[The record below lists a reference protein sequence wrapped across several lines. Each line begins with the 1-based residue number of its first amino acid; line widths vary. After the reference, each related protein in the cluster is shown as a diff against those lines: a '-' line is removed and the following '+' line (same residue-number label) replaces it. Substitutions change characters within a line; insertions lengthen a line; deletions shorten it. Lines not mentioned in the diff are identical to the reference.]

1 MSLFTFIIW
10 CFQREQSLQFS
21 GKDYH
26 QEFSGDGIVT
36 SKNKKLKT
44 EFQSQKIKTEVP
56 SQPQQNK
63 PLGQYWYLNV
73 INSRFW
79 IKLMH
84 FYSKCNYQ
92 VHVHKVFTLAAK
104 VIIISL
110 IIRELYLLNW
120 LDLTD
125 SSNND
130 SNSFVPV
137 SPYVYFPCFIEC
149 LLSLVIT
156 AVPRPTN
163 GPAPKQEAI
172 KVEDEVY
179 LYFNSFLWRVVKV
192 VILMYHT

>member
-1 MSLFTFIIW
+1 MSWQVHVLIWIVKRGGGEKKLILMCYTCNCTFSLVISVIKVHRSNSRRYILKWLWSVMSLFTFIIW

-84 FYSKCNYQ
+84 FYSKRNYP
-92 VHVHKVFTLAAK
+92 VHVHKVFTFAAK

-110 IIRELYLLNW
+110 IIKEL
-120 LDLTD
+120 
-125 SSNND
+125 
-130 SNSFVPV
+130 
-137 SPYVYFPCFIEC
+137 
-149 LLSLVIT
+149 
-156 AVPRPTN
+156 
-163 GPAPKQEAI
+163 
-172 KVEDEVY
+172 
-179 LYFNSFLWRVVKV
+179 
-192 VILMYHT
+192 